1 MSYLKKKRAKV
12 EEITVE
18 EDVPVNYNY
27 DETIGDW
34 IMDTDPGVDD
44 SIAITLAMNMIKNH
58 LILLS
63 IQAGNNGVEKCVKN
77 AKKLCV
83 INRRKI
89 NISHGGYHTLSTINP
104 KGFSVVHG
112 EDGLYD
118 LTQYSDFDEKY
129 DSIFTDYINKSECEN
144 IGMLKS
150 HSAIEIIKLSKEY
163 EKNNKKL
170 NILAI
175 GPLTNIALAYM
186 IDPSVV
192 NRINRTVIMGGSYNS
207 FGNVQPSGEFNFD
220 CDNVSAKKVL
230 DKFKNVEVWCWES
243 CLTHKVKLSD
253 YDIKEE
259 SKNSEKYRYV
269 KAILDKKAGSIQ
281 EGVFADYGAAINSFF
296 PKSVSSYE
304 NLYCEVII
312 DSEKDKNSKFIISEK
327 NNFVNK
333 KKPIIKLIKTLRK
346 DWVIG
351 LFNEMINN

>member
-1 MSYLKKKRAKV
+1 MSYLNKKRVKK
-12 EEITVE
+12 EENHF
-18 EDVPVNYNY
+18 EDDVSINYNY
-27 DETIGDW
+27 DENIGDW

-63 IQAGNNGVEKCVKN
+63 IQAGNNGIEKCVKN

-83 INRRKI
+83 INRRKV
-89 NISHGGYHTLSTINP
+89 NISHGGSLTLSTINP

-118 LTQYSDFDEKY
+118 LKQYNDFENKY
-129 DSIFTDYINKSECEN
+129 DSEETDYINKSEVN
-144 IGMLKS
+144 TIGVLKR
-150 HSAIEIIKLSKEY
+150 HSAIEIINLSKEY
-163 EKNNKKL
+163 EKKNKKL

-175 GPLTNIALAYM
+175 GPLTNISLAYM
-186 IDPSVV
+186 IDPSIV
-192 NRINRTVIMGGSYNS
+192 NRINRTVIMGGSYDS

-220 CDNVSAKKVL
+220 CDNVSAKKVF
-230 DKFKNVEVWCWES
+230 DKFKNVELWCWES
-243 CLTHKVKLSD
+243 CLTHRVKLSD
-253 YDIKEE
+253 FNIKDDC
-259 SKNSEKYRYV
+259 KNTEKYRYV

-296 PKSVSSYE
+296 PKSVRNYE
-304 NLYCEVII
+304 NVYCEVII
-312 DSEKDKNSKFIISEK
+312 DSEKDKNSKFLISEK
-327 NNFVNK
+327 NCFNK
-333 KKPIIKLIKTLRK
+333 KKSTIKLIKNLRK